1 MNEYSLAKVQL
12 NNTSYASRVF
22 HAKRWLNLNNHKKRK
37 ELKRFVFNSFA
48 SVGITALLPLKSIL
62 PNEYS
67 VLFMSFY
74 ISKLRHFGHFTQ
86 KQKITPIFNY
96 HAKNTPKIPGCNQID
111 IVPLHQ
117 NSKLKNNG
125 TDRIKDIKQGTERN
139 GNV

>member
-1 MNEYSLAKVQL
+1 MVDD
-12 NNTSYASRVF
+12 T
-22 HAKRWLNLNNHKKRK
+22 KKAPFRMPF
-37 ELKRFVFNSFA
+37 LVL
-48 SVGITALLPLKSIL
+48 VGITALLPLKSIL

-74 ISKLRHFGHFTQ
+74 ISKLHHFGHFTQ

-96 HAKNTPKIPGCNQID
+96 HAKNTPKIPWCNQID